1 MFVDNV
7 TEGSSCGSIGERS
20 VTHRT
25 VFIVSGEIFP
35 ASRALSVRQLD
46 GQNTVRYES
55 VNYCAIICGMV
66 FFENK
71 NTTKLLMG
79 TKRAV
84 RMLWQFILSRMSFLL
99 ENAIKQIAG
108 ILSGFRAQNCLKV
121 CVTTVSDS
129 DQLNEMRQHD
139 L

>member
-1 MFVDNV
+1 MSPRVQAAVRSAKDRWYI
-7 TEGSSCGSIGERS
+7 GPCLSCRGNI
-20 VTHRT
+20 
-25 VFIVSGEIFP
+25 P

-46 GQNTVRYES
+46 GQNTVRYAS